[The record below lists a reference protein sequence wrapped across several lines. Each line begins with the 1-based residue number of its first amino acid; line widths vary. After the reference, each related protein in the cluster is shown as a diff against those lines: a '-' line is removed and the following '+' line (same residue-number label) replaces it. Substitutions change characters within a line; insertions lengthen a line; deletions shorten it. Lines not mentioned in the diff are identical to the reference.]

1 LVGLCLLVLAV
12 MPVAAQ
18 AEGKHW
24 HNNGVLMAEG
34 ESVPIVMFGSEVNF
48 SQPLFFSEVNCM
60 TVGGG
65 TIENPVGGGPGVG
78 RTNSLT
84 SYECHGEPCEKEVLL
99 KFGVTGRPRI
109 TWQNNPAATKE
120 PAVPGWSDVLEENT
134 VAGVSSVREKIGE
147 PFVTFKTPS
156 PPGMIRETATCEI
169 PSTGEAFATAI
180 YEGEYKPE
188 IGVAKAGNLNG
199 TSAATPSQV
208 KFNGNSTGGLQSQG
222 AREANAF
229 GNLKYLGYDHQELI
243 AVTGTVLT
251 LKLTPEG
258 FINAG
263 GEWVFSGPERKVLT
277 IENPT
282 NTPAELLTQQIK
294 VTKGVANFTPVFLG
308 APEPPNCSMFS
319 NPPVVTLPAG
329 GKCNVGV
336 ESAGQAGTFANYVL
350 TYKEAKETAKTVELK
365 VND

>member
-1 LVGLCLLVLAV
+1 MLVLAV

-18 AEGKHW
+18 AEPKHW
-24 HNNGVLMAEG
+24 HKSGVRLAEG
-34 ESVPIVMFGSEVNF
+34 ESIPIVMFGGETNF
-48 SQPLFFSEVNCM
+48 SQQLIGEVNCR

-78 RTNSLT
+78 RTNELA
-84 SYECHGEPCEKEVLL
+84 SYECKAPTCEAEVMA
-99 KFGVTGRPRI
+99 KFGVLGRATI

-120 PAVPGWSDVLEENT
+120 PAFPGWSDVLEEST
-134 VAGVSSVREKIGE
+134 VAGVSSIREKIGE
-147 PFVTFKTPS
+147 PFVTYKTPS
-156 PPGMIRETATCEI
+156 PPGLIRETNTCEVS
-169 PSTGEAFATAI
+169 STKEALIAAI

-188 IGVAKAGNLNG
+188 IGAAKKGNLNG
-199 TSAATPSQV
+199 TSGAKPSAMR
-208 KFNGNSTGGLQSQG
+208 FEGNSTGVLHSQATG
-222 AREANAF
+222 EAN
-229 GNLKYLGYDHQELI
+229 GLGSVKYLGYNEQELI
-243 AVTGTVLT
+243 TVAGTILT

-258 FINAG
+258 IVNSN

-277 IENPT
+277 IENPG

-294 VTKGVANFTPVFLG
+294 VTGGAANFVPVFLG

-336 ESAGQAGTFANYVL
+336 ESAGHTASFATYVL
-350 TYKEAKETAKTVELK
+350 TYKEADASAKTSELK